1 MADTKRLDEP
11 GLEDLLSE
19 PTDVARGGV
28 RCVQGDVVVLGAGGK
43 MGPTLA
49 MMLKKADPKRNV
61 YAVSRFNEEGLRRR
75 IEDAGINTVELDLLD
90 DSAYGRLPDV
100 PNVFFLAGMK
110 FGATGKE
117 TLSWAMNALLPG
129 MVARHYRQARIVAF
143 STGNVYP
150 FTDARS
156 TGLTEATPPDPVG
169 EYAWSCLA
177 RERVFCYFSEV
188 YGTPV
193 ALIRLNYANEPR
205 YGIIVDLT
213 RKILE
218 ERAIDLTT
226 GYVNLIW
233 QADANNYVVAA
244 LTRVSSPPTVLNVAG
259 AQVLS
264 VREVA
269 GRIAERLDRK
279 AAFAGSEAPTALLSD
294 ASRCFEW
301 FGRPPTSLEKMLDVI
316 VPWVAGG
323 HRTLNKPTKYD
334 VRDGKF

>member
-1 MADTKRLDEP
+1 MADANRLDESE
-11 GLEDLLSE
+11 LEDLLSE
-19 PTDVARGGV
+19 PTDISRGGLQ
-28 RCVQGDVVVLGAGGK
+28 CVKGDVVVLGAGGK

-49 MMLKKADPKRNV
+49 MMLKKADPGRNV
-61 YAVSRFNEEGLRRR
+61 YAVSRFSEEAVRRR
-75 IEDAGINTVELDLLD
+75 IEDTGINTVALDLLD
-90 DSAYGRLPDV
+90 DSAYGRLPEA
-100 PNVFFLAGMK
+100 PNVFYLAGMK

-117 TLSWAMNALLPG
+117 TLSWAMNTLLPG
-129 MVARHYRQARIVAF
+129 TVARHYRHARIVAF

-150 FTDARS
+150 FTDVRS
-156 TGLTEATPPDPVG
+156 GGPTEAAAPDPVG

-177 RERVFCYFSEV
+177 RERVFGYFSEV

-218 ERAIDLTT
+218 GRAIDLTM

-244 LTRVSSPPTVLNVAG
+244 LAKTASPPTVLNVAG
-259 AQVLS
+259 PQVVS

-269 GRIAERLDRK
+269 GRIAERLGRK
-279 AAFAGSEAPTALLSD
+279 AVFAGFEAPTALLSD